1 MEKPYILHMITPAK
15 NLSPFDVNMALDAGW
30 NNTVGYTDVEKDDVQ
45 ALTQDAIFSRSPSGL
60 KRTGI
65 FLGGRDMHMAMDMM
79 EIVQES
85 MVPPFQVSCFADP
98 SGAFTT
104 AAGMVAAV
112 EQALKD
118 KHNTD
123 LNDKCVIVMGGTGP
137 VGSTAAVLAAKAGAS
152 SVKILG
158 RKKDKSQRV
167 AALCNSEYGADLLGI
182 EGEANDMIDGIVG
195 KADVILACAA
205 AGVQVITEEHIKG
218 GATNLKIAADVNA
231 VPPSGIY
238 GLDVMGACE
247 PIEGSSNAFG
257 IGALAIG
264 NVKYQTQHRLLQE
277 MHDRDEPIYL
287 HFERAFE
294 VAREI
299 VQEK

>member
-1 MEKPYILHMITPAK
+1 MEKPYILHMFTPAK

-30 NNTVGYTDVEKDDVQ
+30 DNTVGYTDVEKDDVQ

-85 MVPPFQVSCFADP
+85 MVPPFKVSCFADP

-104 AAGMVAAV
+104 AAGMVASV
-112 EQALKD
+112 EQALRD

-167 AALCNSEYGADLLGI
+167 AALCNSEYGADLTGI
-182 EGEANDMIDGIVG
+182 EGEANDEIDGIVD

-205 AGVQVITEEHIKG
+205 AGVQVITEEHIKNA
-218 GATNLKIAADVNA
+218 ATKLKVAADVNA

-247 PIEGSSNAFG
+247 PIEGSKNAFG

-264 NVKYQTQHRLLQE
+264 NIKYQTQHRLLQE
-277 MHDRDEPIYL
+277 MHDRDEPIYI
-287 HFERAFE
+287 HFERAFD

-299 VQEK
+299 VQGK

>member
-30 NNTVGYTDVEKDDVQ
+30 NNAIGYTNVEKDEVQ
-45 ALTQDAIFSRSPSGL
+45 GLVQDAIFSRGPSGA
-60 KRTGI
+60 KRSGLFI
-65 FLGGRDMHMAMDMM
+65 GGRDMHMAMDMM

-104 AAGMVAAV
+104 AAGMVASV
-112 EQALKD
+112 EKALQEKHDTDLKD
-118 KHNTD
+118 KN
-123 LNDKCVIVMGGTGP
+123 VIVMGGTGP
-137 VGSTAAVLAAKAGAS
+137 VGSTAAVLAAKAGAEVS
-152 SVKILG
+152 ILG

-167 AALCNSEYGADLLGI
+167 AAMCTEYGADLTGI
-182 EGEANDMIDGIVG
+182 KGEANDMIDGIVQM
-195 KADVILACAA
+195 ADVVLACAA
-205 AGVQVITEEHIKG
+205 AGIQVINEEHIKS
-218 GATNLKIAADVNA
+218 ADNLKVAADVNA

-238 GLDVMGACE
+238 GLDLMGACE
-247 PIEGSSNAFG
+247 PIKDSKNAFG

-264 NVKYQTQHRLLQE
+264 NVKYQTQHRMLKE

-294 VAREI
+294 VARE
-299 VQEK
+299 VVNES

>member
-30 NNTVGYTDVEKDDVQ
+30 DNTVGYTDVEKDDVQ

-85 MVPPFQVSCFADP
+85 MVPPFKVSCFADP

-104 AAGMVAAV
+104 AAGMVASV

-118 KHNTD
+118 KHDTD
-123 LNDKCVIVMGGTGP
+123 LNGKCVIVMGGTGP
-137 VGSTAAVLAAKAGAS
+137 VGSTAAVLSAKAGAS

-167 AALCNSEYGADLLGI
+167 AALCNSEYGADLTGI
-182 EGEANDMIDGIVG
+182 EGEANDEIDAIVD

-205 AGVQVITEEHIKG
+205 AGVQVITEEHVKNA
-218 GATNLKIAADVNA
+218 ATGLKVAADVNA

-247 PIEGSSNAFG
+247 PIDGSKNAFG

-277 MHDRDEPIYL
+277 MHDRDEPIYI

-299 VQEK
+299 VQGK

>member
-104 AAGMVAAV
+104 AAGMVASV
-112 EQALKD
+112 EHALKEKHDTDLKD
-118 KHNTD
+118 KS
-123 LNDKCVIVMGGTGP
+123 VIVMGGTGP
-137 VGSTAAVLAAKAGAS
+137 VGSTAAVLAAKAGAEVS
-152 SVKILG
+152 ILG

-167 AALCNSEYGADLLGI
+167 AAMCTEYGADLTGI
-182 EGEANDMIDGIVG
+182 KGEANDMIDGIVQM
-195 KADVILACAA
+195 ADVVLACAA
-205 AGVQVITEEHIKG
+205 AGIQVITEEHIKS
-218 GATNLKIAADVNA
+218 ADNLKVAADVNA

-238 GLDVMGACE
+238 GLDLMGACE
-247 PIEGSSNAFG
+247 PIKDSKNAFG

-264 NVKYQTQHRLLQE
+264 NVKYQTQHRMLQE
-277 MHDRDEPIYL
+277 MHDRDEPIFL

-299 VQEK
+299 MQGK

>member
-30 NNTVGYTDVEKDDVQ
+30 DNAIGYTDVEKDEVQ
-45 ALTQDAIFSRSPSGL
+45 ALVQDAIFSRGPSGA
-60 KRTGI
+60 KRSGL

-104 AAGMVAAV
+104 AAGMVASV
-112 EQALKD
+112 EHALNTKHDTDLKD
-118 KHNTD
+118 KT
-123 LNDKCVIVMGGTGP
+123 VIVMGGTGP
-137 VGSTAAVLAAKAGAS
+137 VGSTAAVLAAKAGAEVS
-152 SVKILG
+152 ILG

-167 AALCNSEYGADLLGI
+167 AAMCTEYGADLTGI
-182 EGEANDMIDGIVG
+182 KGEANDMIDGIVQM
-195 KADVILACAA
+195 ADVVLACAA
-205 AGVQVITEEHIKG
+205 AGIQVITEEHIKV
-218 GATNLKIAADVNA
+218 ADNLKVAADVNA

-238 GLDVMGACE
+238 GLDLMGECE
-247 PIEGSSNAFG
+247 PIKDSKNAFG

-264 NVKYQTQHRLLQE
+264 NVKYQTQHRMLQE

-294 VAREI
+294 IARE
-299 VQEK
+299 VVKE

>member
-104 AAGMVAAV
+104 AAGMVASV
-112 EQALKD
+112 EHALKEKHDTDLKD
-118 KHNTD
+118 KS
-123 LNDKCVIVMGGTGP
+123 VIVMGGTGP
-137 VGSTAAVLAAKAGAS
+137 VGSTAAVLAAKAGAEVS
-152 SVKILG
+152 ILG

-167 AALCNSEYGADLLGI
+167 AAMCTEYGADLTGI
-182 EGEANDMIDGIVG
+182 KGEANDMIDGIVQM
-195 KADVILACAA
+195 ADVVLACAA
-205 AGVQVITEEHIKG
+205 AGIQVITEEHIKS
-218 GATNLKIAADVNA
+218 ADNLKVAADVNA

-238 GLDVMGACE
+238 GLDLMGACE
-247 PIEGSSNAFG
+247 PIKDSKNAFG

-264 NVKYQTQHRLLQE
+264 NVKYQTQHRMLQE

-299 VQEK
+299 MQGK

>member
-30 NNTVGYTDVEKDDVQ
+30 DNTIGYTDVEKDEVQ
-45 ALTQDAIFSRSPSGL
+45 ALVQDAIFSRGPSGT
-60 KRTGI
+60 KRTGL

-104 AAGMVAAV
+104 AAGMVACV
-112 EQALKD
+112 EYQLQE

-123 LNDKCVIVMGGTGP
+123 LKDKCVIVMGGTGP
-137 VGSTAAVLAAKAGAS
+137 VGSTAAVLAAKAGAE
-152 SVKILG
+152 VKILG

-167 AALCNSEYGADLLGI
+167 AAMCTEYGADLTGI
-182 EGEANDMIDGIVG
+182 KGEANDMIDGIVG
-195 KADVILACAA
+195 NADVVLACAA
-205 AGVQVITEEHIKG
+205 AGIQVITEEHIKD
-218 GATNLKIAADVNA
+218 ADCLKIAADVNA

-238 GLDVMGACE
+238 GLDVMGECE
-247 PIEGSSNAFG
+247 PIKDSKNGFG

-264 NVKYQTQHRLLQE
+264 NVKYQTQHRMLQE

-294 VAREI
+294 IARE
-299 VQEK
+299 VVKEK

>member
-30 NNTVGYTDVEKDDVQ
+30 DNAIGYTNVEKDEVQ
-45 ALTQDAIFSRSPSGL
+45 ALVQDAIFSRGPSGA
-60 KRTGI
+60 KRSGL

-104 AAGMVAAV
+104 AAGMVASV
-112 EQALKD
+112 EHALKEKHDTDLKD
-118 KHNTD
+118 KT
-123 LNDKCVIVMGGTGP
+123 VIVMGGTGP
-137 VGSTAAVLAAKAGAS
+137 VGSTAAVLAAKAGAEVS
-152 SVKILG
+152 ILG

-167 AALCNSEYGADLLGI
+167 AAMCTEYGADLTGI
-182 EGEANDMIDGIVG
+182 KGEANDMIDGIVQM
-195 KADVILACAA
+195 ADVVLACAA
-205 AGVQVITEEHIKG
+205 AGIQVITEEHIRV
-218 GATNLKIAADVNA
+218 ADNLKVAADVNA

-238 GLDVMGACE
+238 GLDLMGECE
-247 PIEGSSNAFG
+247 PIKDSKNAFG

-264 NVKYQTQHRLLQE
+264 NVKYQTQHRMLQE

-294 VAREI
+294 IARE
-299 VQEK
+299 VVKE